1 MLALTPSSP
10 VGSGLEVLCV
20 GAHCDDIEI
29 GCGGTLLSIQQQYPT
44 SKVHCLVLTSTS
56 ARKKEATAATKSLI
70 RPSSRGELRICD
82 FPDGLL
88 PAHLPAV
95 KAELERMKGIVRPDL
110 VFTHHGM
117 DRHQDHSL
125 ASQVTWQTF
134 RDHMIWEYEI
144 PKFDGDLVTPNMY
157 VPLTSA
163 LAARKIALIMRAF
176 RSQFEKSWF
185 TAENLAAVMRVRGL
199 ECRSAS
205 GFAEGF
211 HCRKLTGAFPAPKS
225 LRTRSVV
232 AVAKRAVQLRTHNR

>member
-1 MLALTPSSP
+1 LLALTPSYQAGT
-10 VGSGLEVLCV
+10 VFEVLCV

-29 GCGGTLLSIQQQYPT
+29 GCGGTLLSIQRQYPK
-44 SKVHCLVLTSTS
+44 SKVHCLVLTSTP
-56 ARKKEATAATKSLI
+56 ARKEETIEATNSLI

-95 KAELERMKGIVRPDL
+95 KAEFERIKELLSPALIL
-110 VFTHHGM
+110 THHGM

-125 ASQVTWQTF
+125 ASAVTWQTF

-157 VPLTSA
+157 VPLASTM
-163 LAARKIALIMRAF
+163 AARKIAAIMRAF
-176 RSQFEKSWF
+176 HSQHEKSWF
-185 TAENLAAVMRVRGL
+185 TAENLEAVMRVRGL

-211 HCRKLTGAFPAPKS
+211 HCRKLTGDFSAPQPLS
-225 LRTRSVV
+225 IPSNRRS
-232 AVAKRAVQLRTHNR
+232 R